1 MSDLWKSRKSQVARA
16 IGVGVDRDRV
26 TGNLYMRINRGDIDA
41 QFTWPAHVD
50 TLMNGQPSRPV
61 NSAQVSQ
68 VPAESGGSGAGR
80 RILHH
85 TTNRKRV
92 ARVEPIRVLR
102 PEQVHRGPP

>member
-16 IGVGVDRDRV
+16 IGVEVDRDRV
-26 TGNLYMRINRGDIDA
+26 TGNLHLRINRVDIDA
-41 QFTWPAHVD
+41 QFTWPAHVN

-68 VPAESGGSGAGR
+68 VPTESGGSGPRG

-85 TTNRKRV
+85 AANRKRV
-92 ARVEPIRVLR
+92 TRMEPIRVLR
-102 PEQVHRGPP
+102 PEEVHRG